1 MLFGPKCNKLFTI
14 IKKINSIL
22 GFLGGRI
29 SVSGSIRTPD
39 GGIIY
44 RSHCP
49 VTSVFHFSTLFTCA
63 CGFHFSVLL
72 RAVTYFTAIGA
83 SQQVEGLHKASVLE

>member
-44 RSHCP
+44 RSQCP
-49 VTSVFHFSTLFTCA
+49 ETSVFHFSTLFTCA
-63 CGFHFSVLL
+63 CFLFSALL
-72 RAVTYFTAIGA
+72 RAVTYFTAIAA
-83 SQQVEGLHKASVLE
+83 SQQVEGLHKASGLE